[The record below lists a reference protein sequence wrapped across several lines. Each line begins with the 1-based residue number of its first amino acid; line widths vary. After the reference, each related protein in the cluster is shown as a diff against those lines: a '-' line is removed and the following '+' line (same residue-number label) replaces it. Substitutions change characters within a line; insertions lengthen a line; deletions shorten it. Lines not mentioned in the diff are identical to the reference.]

1 MRHVIIGTGV
11 AALAAVESIRSVE
24 RGAEIILLGDDPH
37 GFYSRPGLAYFLSG
51 ELTDKALFP
60 KTREDYRRLGFTYRK
75 ARVTKILRDETSVQL
90 EDGSLLTYDRLLL
103 ATGAFATPLA
113 VPGSA
118 LQGVV
123 KLDHLNDARNILKL
137 AKRGRTA
144 VVVGG
149 GITALELAEGL
160 LARGMNVHYLL
171 RGNHY
176 WSNVLDEQESRII
189 EARLQEEGIT
199 LHFRSELQEIVGRSG
214 RVNSIRL
221 KNGKML
227 KCDLLAYAI
236 GIQPRADLA
245 REAGL
250 QVDRGILTDEF
261 LQTNDPNIYAA
272 GDVAQVYDRING
284 RSVLDSLWNAAR
296 EQGYAAGLN
305 MAGQSTPYIKSIPF
319 NVTRLA
325 GLTTTI
331 IGAVG
336 HGRDDDLVGIA
347 RGDSETWR
355 ELPNAIIAQSGFDV
369 NRVRI
374 LVGEKKLIGAVV
386 MGDQTLSIPLQ
397 RIITQQVDIS
407 PMRDRLLAHDAK
419 LSDVIVDFW
428 SKLKS

>member
-1 MRHVIIGTGV
+1 MRHVIIGSGV
-11 AALAAVESIRSVE
+11 AGIAAIESIRSVE
-24 RGAEIILLGDDPH
+24 RGAEIIMLGDDPH
-37 GFYSRPGLAYFLSG
+37 GFYSRPGLAYYLTG
-51 ELTDKALFP
+51 ELSDHALYP
-60 KTREDYRRLGFTYRK
+60 KTREDYKKLGFTYRK
-75 ARVTKILRDETSVQL
+75 VRVTKILRDETSLQL
-90 EDGSLLTYDRLLL
+90 DDNSLLTYDRLLL

-113 VPGSA
+113 VSGA
-118 LQGVV
+118 TLQGVV
-123 KLDHLNDARNILKL
+123 KLDHLSDARNILKL

-160 LARGMNVHYLL
+160 LARGMDVHYLL
-171 RGNHY
+171 RGNRY

-189 EARLQEEGIT
+189 EARLQVEGIT
-199 LHFRSELQEIVGRSG
+199 LHFHSELHEIIGRSG
-214 RVNSIRL
+214 KVNSIRL
-221 KNGKML
+221 KNGKTL
-227 KCDLLAYAI
+227 KCGLLAYAI
-236 GIQPRADLA
+236 GILPRVELA
-245 REAGL
+245 REASL
-250 QVDRGILTDEF
+250 HVDRGILVNEFMQTD
-261 LQTNDPNIYAA
+261 DPNIFAA
-272 GDVAQVYDRING
+272 GDVAQVFDPISG
-284 RSVLDSLWNAAR
+284 RSILDSLWGAAR
-296 EQGYAAGLN
+296 EQGCAAGMN
-305 MAGQSTPYIKSIPF
+305 MAGQSTPYVKSIPF

-355 ELPNAIIAQSGFDV
+355 ELPNAVIAQSGFDV

-428 SKLKS
+428 TKLKS